1 MDNSI
6 SIKERNAS
14 ELSKADKSSEY
25 DAVTLKYIM
34 IKFFFLVYFA
44 L

>member
-6 SIKERNAS
+6 SIRERNAS
-14 ELSKADKSSEY
+14 ELLKADKSSEY

-34 IKFFFLVYFA
+34 IKILFS
-44 L
+44 